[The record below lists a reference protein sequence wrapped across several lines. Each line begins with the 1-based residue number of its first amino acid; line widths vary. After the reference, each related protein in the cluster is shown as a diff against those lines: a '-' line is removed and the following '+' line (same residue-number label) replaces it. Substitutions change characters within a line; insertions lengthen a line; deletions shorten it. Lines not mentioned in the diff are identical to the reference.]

1 MAVSHDDIDVPL
13 VALVGFVGALVVF
26 VIVVL
31 LVAMYYNELEHQT
44 AQKVGEPTWLHE
56 IQTTQ
61 RQNLN
66 KVSGQRVGID
76 EAMKQTR
83 KEYQRQAQRQ

>member
-13 VALVGFVGALVVF
+13 VVLVGFMGTLIVF

-31 LVAMYYNELEHQT
+31 LVAYYHYELEGQRV
-44 AQKVGEPTWLHE
+44 QKADTYGWLE
-56 IQTTQ
+56 DIQTKATL
-61 RQNLN
+61 NL
-66 KVSGQRVGID
+66 KSDQRVGID
-76 EAMKQTR
+76 QAMKQTR